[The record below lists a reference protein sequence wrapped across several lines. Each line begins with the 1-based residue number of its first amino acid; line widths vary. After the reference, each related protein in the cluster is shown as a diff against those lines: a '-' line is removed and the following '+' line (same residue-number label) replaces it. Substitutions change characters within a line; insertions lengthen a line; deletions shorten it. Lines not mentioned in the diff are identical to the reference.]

1 MEGMIENNH
10 RRAGRRHPGVLD
22 RVLNRFGTGVE
33 QRGAL
38 LVVPGSDSVECLG
51 DLQVLLV
58 GRRQKACVGEPLSL
72 RGHTG
77 NHRRCAVAHRGDGN
91 AAAQIQKAVAV
102 DIDQYAAAR
111 RGGIHTG
118 TADQAGWQRRCA
130 ALGELARA
138 WPRHFRRHSSHL
150 GHCRPSLEAIH
161 RGHQLSFRS
170 KSPRA

>member
-1 MEGMIENNH
+1 MIENNH

-22 RVLNRFGTGVE
+22 RVLNRFGTGIE

-58 GRRQKACVGEPLSL
+58 GCRQKACVGEPLSL